1 MGGMH
6 LSFQLGVAYE
16 KAKQGQ
22 NVTEFNT
29 LVDEYNAWIRQHFGE
44 DANLSMSKINE
55 IIPNKIVSNETIPNK
70 IVSNDTGPNKIVSN
84 DTGPNKIAPNETTPS
99 AGYTGLKNPFKAGS
113 DLSKFGKQQVYDL

>member
-1 MGGMH
+1 MR
-6 LSFQLGVAYE
+6 LSFQLGIAYE

-22 NVTEFNT
+22 SVTEFNT
-29 LVDEYNAWIRQHFGE
+29 LVDEYDAWIRQHFGE

-55 IIPNKIVSNETIPNK
+55 TMPNKIVSKDTVPNKVASNETVPNKVAPNETVPNK
-70 IVSNDTGPNKIVSN
+70 IVLD
-84 DTGPNKIAPNETTPS
+84 DTTPS